1 VRGARQKGAGLNVAG
16 VWTKIECMITVSE
29 IRDLVSQAAERY
41 DIKSVRLFGSYADGR
56 ATDESDIDLL
66 VEYNHQPTMLNFF
79 GFQNYLQD
87 KLNTNV
93 DVIEYPIEEEY
104 LFYKD
109 FEIGATVSLY
119 G

>member
-1 VRGARQKGAGLNVAG
+1 
-16 VWTKIECMITVSE
+16 MISIDE
-29 IRDLVSQAAERY
+29 IQDLVSKVAKRY
-41 DIKSVRLFGSYADGR
+41 DIKSVRLFGSYADGC
-56 ATDESDIDLL
+56 ATSESDVDLL

-93 DVIEYPIEEEY
+93 DVVEFPFEEEY
-104 LFYKD
+104 SFYKD
-109 FEIGATVSLY
+109 FKIGKTVTLY

>member
-1 VRGARQKGAGLNVAG
+1 
-16 VWTKIECMITVSE
+16 
-29 IRDLVSQAAERY
+29 
-41 DIKSVRLFGSYADGR
+41 
-56 ATDESDIDLL
+56 
-66 VEYNHQPTMLNFF
+66 MLNFF